1 MRPEF
6 ESWLL
11 YMIIKIFYLFLL
23 TINSN
28 PSLNPNQTHFL
39 ILNQLSLTNSHAF
52 FIHPTAYVAMFA
64 LPKVYETNKQNIDQ
78 YLDLV
83 RSKIVEIT
91 DK

>member
-1 MRPEF
+1 MAWRLS
-6 ESWLL
+6 SWVINNFTHNPLSFNQNL
-11 YMIIKIFYLFLL
+11 NFFL
-23 TINSN
+23 
-28 PSLNPNQTHFL
+28 
-39 ILNQLSLTNSHAF
+39 
-52 FIHPTAYVAMFA
+52 AYVAMFT